1 MLRLL
6 IIAVLI
12 YGGYLVATFLKG
24 EYNKAESR
32 NGTPVETVPA
42 GTPQTE
48 LPGMPPQLAASL
60 ETAEGRGPATL
71 KKWLEVNRKNL
82 RDPKLGDIELDY
94 AVAVFR
100 QDSAEA
106 RAIYKDVKERTPA
119 HSPLQARLKRLEHT
133 FE

>member
-24 EYNKAESR
+24 EYNKAEQR
-32 NGTPVETVPA
+32 NGVPVEVA
-42 GTPQTE
+42 PQATGE
-48 LPGMPPQLAASL
+48 PLPGMPPQMAASL
-60 ETAEGRGPATL
+60 EAAENSGPATL
-71 KKWLEVNRKNL
+71 KKWLDINRKNL

-100 QDSAEA
+100 QDSSEA
-106 RAIYKDVKERTPA
+106 RAVFNNVKDRTPA
-119 HSPLQARLKRLEHT
+119 HSPLQARLKRLENT
-133 FE
+133 LQ